1 MSWNVP
7 SARIERR
14 AQRIS
19 DPIARLRYLRQ
30 AMRAAANRRPVW
42 HWLAPVVLALAAIP
56 LASDTNLR
64 AHLNSVPAPTQRTA
78 SQPDVW
84 LVEQTSQ
91 YEVYSNGLRIERRF
105 EVANEPRWYAL
116 MERGSAAAT
125 GPSRSEPMGIVF
137 HITESDQAPFEAEQ
151 NRNLKRLGRD
161 LLLYARS
168 KRAYHFVIDR
178 FGRVFRVVVESDV
191 ANHAGHSVWADTRWT
206 YLSLNASFLGVAF
219 EASTRTDEPPMNQA
233 QLHAAKI
240 LVAMLADKYHL
251 SPQNCVTHAQ
261 VSVNPSNMRIGW
273 HTDWGTGFPFQEL
286 GLPNNYESPNPALS
300 IFGFEYDD
308 SYRTAT
314 GPDLWRGITS
324 AEEQMRESAAQ
335 HGMTLT
341 AYRTSLQK
349 KYRQAISALRERS
362 GTEEN

>member
-1 MSWNVP
+1 M
-7 SARIERR
+7 
-14 AQRIS
+14 
-19 DPIARLRYLRQ
+19 
-30 AMRAAANRRPVW
+30 
-42 HWLAPVVLALAAIP
+42 
-56 LASDTNLR
+56 
-64 AHLNSVPAPTQRTA
+64 
-78 SQPDVW
+78 
-84 LVEQTSQ
+84 
-91 YEVYSNGLRIERRF
+91 
-105 EVANEPRWYAL
+105 ANEPRWYAL